1 MELENIRSIAAT
13 NGIDTD
19 NLSKPELIK
28 AIQMQEGNF
37 DCFATAQSG
46 ACDQGNCLWLEDCL
60 GMEKERAD
68 QVSESS
74 PS

>member
-1 MELENIRSIAAT
+1 MELENIHSIASSH
-13 NGIDTD
+13 GLDVD

-28 AIQMQEGNF
+28 AIQKQEGNF

-60 GMEKERAD
+60 GMEKERAE
-68 QVSESS
+68 QESESS
-74 PS
+74 S

>member
-1 MELENIRSIAAT
+1 MELEIIHSIAAT
-13 NGIDTD
+13 HGLDTD

-46 ACDQGNCLWLEDCL
+46 ACDQGNCLWLDDCL
-60 GMEKERAD
+60 GMEKERAE
-68 QVSESS
+68 QESESS
-74 PS
+74 LS